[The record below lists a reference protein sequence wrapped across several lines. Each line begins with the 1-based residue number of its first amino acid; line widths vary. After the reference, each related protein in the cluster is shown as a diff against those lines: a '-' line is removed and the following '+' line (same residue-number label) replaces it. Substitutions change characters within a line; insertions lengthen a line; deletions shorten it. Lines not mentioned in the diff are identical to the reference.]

1 MAGQSRFPC
10 QPSCVWTYV
19 FVRAPGRVPGWGK
32 LICANCKCKRPADV
46 IAIGAGSVFS
56 GCGGGNQIRKGAR
69 MLAGTCVSV
78 DAPVSSRFYRLGGSI
93 NALRAIDKDVL
104 KSRCIPEQRLHARA
118 FQFNRP
124 RRYAGTDGNSKAFS
138 AFRQNLSPHPED
150 WHCACFRP
158 VFWLAFFLYRRL
170 PIRFS
175 SYSGFLSV
183 SSGLQ
188 QRGAAPACLPISF
201 NPLGC

>member
-1 MAGQSRFPC
+1 MRSQE
-10 QPSCVWTYV
+10 
-19 FVRAPGRVPGWGK
+19 VRAAFFRDVAVGIGFGK
-32 LICANCKCKRPADV
+32 
-46 IAIGAGSVFS
+46 
-56 GCGGGNQIRKGAR
+56 AR
-69 MLAGTCVSV
+69 ALAGALCTRRCPGFFE
-78 DAPVSSRFYRLGGSI
+78 AYSRFYRSGGSI
-93 NALRAIDKDVL
+93 NVLRAIDKAVL
-104 KSRCIPEQRLHARA
+104 KNPCVPEQRLHACA
-118 FQFNRP
+118 CQFNPP

-158 VFWLAFFLYRRL
+158 VFWLAFFLHQRL
-170 PIRFS
+170 PMRLS
-175 SYSGFLSV
+175 SHSGFLSV